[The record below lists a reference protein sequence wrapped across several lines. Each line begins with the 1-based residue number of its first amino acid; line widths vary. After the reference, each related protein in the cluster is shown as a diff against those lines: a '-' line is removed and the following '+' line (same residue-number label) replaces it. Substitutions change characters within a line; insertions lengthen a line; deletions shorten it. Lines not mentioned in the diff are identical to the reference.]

1 MDKADKLLVS
11 IIVVAYQSDKFILD
25 TLDSIKLQ
33 TWDKIELIIT
43 DDGSTDQTLQMS
55 RSWISKNKNRFVDIK
70 LISVAKNTG
79 IPSNC
84 DRGFN
89 ASKGDWIKFIG
100 ADDIL
105 LPDCIRDN
113 MNCFNQNPDVSL
125 IISDL
130 IEINF
135 NGKII
140 RVSPQN
146 EGLNYFMRNQ
156 KSKNK
161 KLKAY
166 ARWPAFLNTP
176 TFFYKRQIVEEIYN
190 NDNDLKIFEDT
201 SSIFKII
208 EKGAIIEYMRV
219 ATVKYR
225 IHDKAISRNTEMNN
239 AREKESYHIYKRCR
253 RQHLSLL
260 NPIDLSVIY
269 ESWLRFKFKGVNGHK
284 GTVILE
290 KASLF
295 YWYLRLYKAKEYIAL
310 ILSKLNKSNI
320 IKEEYEL

>member
-43 DDGSTDQTLQMS
+43 DDGSTDQTMQLS
-55 RSWISKNKNRFVDIK
+55 RNWINKNKNRFVDTK
-70 LISVAKNTG
+70 LISVVENTG
-79 IPSNC
+79 IPANC
-84 DRGFN
+84 DRGMSI
-89 ASKGDWIKFIG
+89 SKGDWIKFIG

-105 LPDCIRDN
+105 LPNCIKDN
-113 MNCFNQNPDVSL
+113 MNYLSRNPDVSF

-135 NGKII
+135 TGRII
-140 RVSPQN
+140 RENPQN
-146 EGLNYFMRNQ
+146 EGLDYFMRNQ
-156 KSKNK
+156 SSKSK

-176 TFFYKRQIVEEIYN
+176 TFFYKRQIIEEIYRH
-190 NDNDLKIFEDT
+190 DNDLRIFEDT

-208 EKGAIIEYMRV
+208 EKGAIIEYMKV

-225 IHDKAISRNTEMNN
+225 IHDKAISRDHEMKNE
-239 AREKESYHIYKRCR
+239 RDMESYHIYKHYR
-253 RQHLSLL
+253 RQYLSVI
-260 NPIDLSVIY
+260 NPIDLAVIY
-269 ESWLRFKFKGVNGHK
+269 ESWLRFKFKGINGHK
-284 GTVILE
+284 GTVVLE
-290 KASLF
+290 KISLF
-295 YWYLRLYKAKEYIAL
+295 YWYLRLYKAKEYVAL
-310 ILSKLNKSNI
+310 ILSKFNNSNI